1 MLLTHSSL
9 LVLLSLPLTL
19 AAPAT
24 KGRPRTRNPLAKR
37 TLYYTDGGQVSN
49 KNYDYVIAGG
59 GLTGVV
65 LAKRL
70 SEDASKTILLIE
82 AGYDQENNPEVY
94 GGSTMPVPS
103 RRSRDRAN
111 GDGADASQYQA
122 AFGVSDN
129 LKGVLVGTNL
139 SWDQRMGRATALMW
153 I

>member
-1 MLLTHSSL
+1 MILTHSAL

-19 AAPAT
+19 AAPA
-24 KGRPRTRNPLAKR
+24 KGRPRTRKPLAKR

-94 GGSTMPVPS
+94 GGSSMP
-103 RRSRDRAN
+103 RRELRD
-111 GDGADASQYQA
+111 D
-122 AFGVSDN
+122 VE
-129 LKGVLVGTNL
+129 VG
-139 SWDQRMGRATALMW
+139 LMW
-153 I
+153 TTQMLRSTKRHSA